1 MAKYYFN
8 YPFLKIKNRHAETC
22 RFLVG
27 EDGFEPSKRRRNR
40 FTVCPLWPL
49 GNSPI
54 FSCKNGAG
62 RRIRTPDLLITNHCS
77 KRISCTYPVYCSI
90 QIIKERSNNITDVM
104 RFVKQASEAFF
115 ESGKSAEKRGYD
127 TVSHPSATAYEKFHA
142 RERIGLLTY
151 RPDKEKTALHIAY
164 KAAFCQC
171 FLLSVRGCDT
181 VSYPLTTPVNPAG
194 CLPDKA
200 YFDALAENDAW
211 SAYGWKE

>member
-1 MAKYYFN
+1 
-8 YPFLKIKNRHAETC
+8 
-22 RFLVG
+22 
-27 EDGFEPSKRRRNR
+27 
-40 FTVCPLWPL
+40 
-49 GNSPI
+49 
-54 FSCKNGAG
+54 
-62 RRIRTPDLLITNHCS
+62 
-77 KRISCTYPVYCSI
+77 
-90 QIIKERSNNITDVM
+90 M

-151 RPDKEKTALHIAY
+151 RPDKEKTALHMAK
-164 KAAFCQC
+164 KAAFCL
-171 FLLSVRGCDT
+171 FFIVSVWGGDT
-181 VSYPLTTPVNPAG
+181 GSYPLTTPVNPAG